1 MRKQSLAISRYAPAA
16 HTSPGAGA
24 SDLPEARE
32 ASTLP
37 AIRSEHAT
45 DRRVRLADQTR
56 RAPMESCTPPD
67 STQVPGGRSVRRQ
80 CYLIDG
86 ARVPGPTYTKRA
98 GCARLPPL
106 SGTDISQDVGLRVP
120 FSGNRVTGVADPP
133 FPPPADHPE
142 DQCYPTHT

>member
-1 MRKQSLAISRYAPAA
+1 MSVGHSGPPISGIELRKQSSAISRYAPAA

-24 SDLPEARE
+24 SVLPEARE

-56 RAPMESCTPPD
+56 RVPMESCTPPD

-106 SGTDISQDVGLRVP
+106 SGTDMSQVLRYP
-120 FSGNRVTGVADPP
+120 SLGNG
-133 FPPPADHPE
+133 
-142 DQCYPTHT
+142 